1 MDSMGKK
8 KKSDTMEKFL
18 YDPVMYAKPATYLR
32 DTLQSETKKMYMID
46 WLKQSTGITSSR
58 HTLKEPLSHTHTPS
72 IRRHTNGKSC
82 SNSSVCKW
90 DKSSN

>member
-1 MDSMGKK
+1 MDSMGEKK
-8 KKSDTMEKFL
+8 QTSDTMEKFL

-58 HTLKEPLSHTHTPS
+58 HTLKEPLSHTHTL
-72 IRRHTNGKSC
+72 HKETY
-82 SNSSVCKW
+82 KW
-90 DKSSN
+90 KIM